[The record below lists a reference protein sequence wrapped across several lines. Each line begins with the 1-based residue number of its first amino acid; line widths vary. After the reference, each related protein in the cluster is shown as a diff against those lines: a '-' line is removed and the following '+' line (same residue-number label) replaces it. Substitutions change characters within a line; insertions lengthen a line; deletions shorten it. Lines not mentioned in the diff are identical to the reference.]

1 MLEDPAYSEV
11 VRWGDQGDSFVVLE
25 VLPLQNLLHISYLI
39 IAILWLMINATEREI
54 YQDDITQTL

>member
-25 VLPLQNLLHISYLI
+25 VRYSVLDQLLACPACHT
-39 IAILWLMINATEREI
+39 W
-54 YQDDITQTL
+54 